1 MSADIGMIE
10 RVLTN
15 LVENALRHTPAG
27 GSVRIA
33 LAREEH
39 AVGVTVSDTGAGIA
53 PRRPAPGL
61 RSLLP
66 RRRRDARAPGGAG
79 LGLAIA
85 RGIVELHGGSL
96 SVDSAPGQGS
106 RFRFSVTL
114 S

>member
-27 GSVRIA
+27 GAVRIV
-33 LAREEH
+33 LAREED
-39 AVGVTVSDTGAGIA
+39 AVGVTVSDTGTGIA
-53 PRRPAPGL
+53 RGGPPARVRAVLSRRPGSAPSSG
-61 RSLLP
+61 S
-66 RRRRDARAPGGAG
+66 AG

-85 RGIVELHGGSL
+85 RGIVELHGGTL
-96 SVDSAPGQGS
+96 SVESAPGQGS